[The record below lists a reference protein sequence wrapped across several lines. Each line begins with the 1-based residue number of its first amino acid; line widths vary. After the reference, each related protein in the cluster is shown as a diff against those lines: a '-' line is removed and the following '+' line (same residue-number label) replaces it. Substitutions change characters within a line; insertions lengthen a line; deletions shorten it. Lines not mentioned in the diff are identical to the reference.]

1 MAGGE
6 GKGGEG
12 EEGGM
17 LVLPASQGLRPNGVG
32 VSGSLSVTYGSE
44 GTLEEQG
51 QPPLTLK
58 MGSVPFS
65 PQGKLK

>member
-1 MAGGE
+1 
-6 GKGGEG
+6 
-12 EEGGM
+12 M